1 MHCKYTVALWK
12 FQIPLLLTYTA
23 HISTKCRIFANLK
36 FYYIDKLKT
45 LSFFLFLF

>member
-12 FQIPLLLTYTA
+12 FKIRLLLTYTA

-36 FYYIDKLKT
+36 FYKIN
-45 LSFFLFLF
+45 